1 MPYFLSLSK
10 PKRAAGKPSR
20 RDDLARP
27 GASAGTKRGGAIGA
41 IAARSAPGRDTIA
54 TDARAPQASCRSPRT
69 ARSDDRAA
77 NRDRRVRLE
86 PDPGQDDG
94 ADVYEALA
102 LLTLESLATLAGKDP
117 AGFDHLLGGLAV
129 YACAAPR
136 LESRLRSQL
145 AVRDPTQS

>member
-1 MPYFLSLSK
+1 V
-10 PKRAAGKPSR
+10 
-20 RDDLARP
+20 
-27 GASAGTKRGGAIGA
+27 I
-41 IAARSAPGRDTIA
+41 IA
-54 TDARAPQASCRSPRT
+54 TDAEAPQASCRSHRT
-69 ARSDDRAA
+69 ARSHDRAA
-77 NRDRRVRLE
+77 NRDRRVQLE

-102 LLTLESLATLAGKDP
+102 LLALESLATLAGKDP
-117 AGFDHLLGGLAV
+117 AAFDHLRSGLAV